1 MLNKLGFWQF
11 YVILRG
17 GLRNRFGRSGGCRT
31 NNQQLKTRLTGSALA
46 LPVYEL
52 LPNQSK
58 FASAAMPYV
67 IVVHLCGYSGS
78 VNSELRTIYIMLL
91 VCHSRSPCFGS
102 SACQNL
108 TPRNPDLLTS
118 LLLWGY
124 ACYYCCMPSSPSC
137 LAAYKYTVLIP
148 CVAYTALVSLLFGTV
163 VPTSF
168 NLLMEMF
175 LLPYIHCSTCHV

>member
-17 GLRNRFGRSGGCRT
+17 GRRNRFGRSGGCRT

-137 LAAYKYTVLIP
+137 LAAYILPSSSVLLHILSSSP
-148 CVAYTALVSLLFGTV
+148 VLHILHLFLYFLALSSLH
-163 VPTSF
+163 P
-168 NLLMEMF
+168 
-175 LLPYIHCSTCHV
+175 STF